1 MMWSIAMAL
10 GAEGSRVEV
19 RWQLEDIF
27 PSVEAWEQERART
40 EGEIR
45 KLGQCKGK
53 LGQDAQTL
61 LTCLEQSY
69 AVRLTLGRLSSYAGN
84 HASGD
89 TRDDAWQS
97 RTGAVQLLQT
107 SMAEAMSWF
116 GPELVALGPDKV
128 DSFLAA
134 EPKLAPYAYPLKNT
148 LRRAAHVRSPA
159 EERIL
164 ALSSAV
170 TGASGQTYTVLA
182 NAELPWPTVTIEGQS
197 VKLSQAEYSRWR
209 AHPDPAVR
217 KLVFDTFFGTLSDY
231 EATMGG
237 LLAAQVSAH
246 WFMAQSRAYPSSVE
260 AALAGDFVPR
270 AVYDTLIR
278 EANANLPTLHRY
290 FKLRAS
296 LLGLD
301 KLAYSD
307 LYVPMVASELKFSL
321 EESQRLAAASAKP
334 LGADYVSAM
343 EQGFRSGWT
352 DAYPREGKISGAY
365 MSDEAYGVHPF
376 VLLNHNDDYESASTL
391 AHEFGHA
398 MHSHLAMS
406 SQPYPTASYSIFL
419 AEVASTFNEALLA
432 EHMLSRA
439 KTDEDRL
446 FYLGET
452 LERLR
457 ATFFRQAMFG
467 EYELAIHEKV
477 EKGEPLTGGTLTAM
491 YADVVRRYHGH
502 DQGIVQVDDVWTH
515 EWQYIPH
522 FYYDFYVY
530 QYATS
535 LAAASLL
542 ARDVLDK
549 KKGATERYLGLLRAG
564 GSDDPYVLLKNA
576 GVDLATPEPYR
587 AVAARMEEIM
597 DQIEAI
603 QKKQAKKKR

>member
-1 MMWSIAMAL
+1 MMWSVAMAL
-10 GAEGSRVEV
+10 AAEGSRVEV
-19 RWQLEDIF
+19 QWQLEDIF

-61 LTCLEQSY
+61 LSCLEQSY
-69 AVRLTLGRLSSYAGN
+69 SVRLTLGRLSSYANN

-89 TRDDAWQS
+89 TRDDAWQARS
-97 RTGAVQLLQT
+97 GAVQLLQT

-116 GPELVALGPDKV
+116 GPELISLGSEKV
-128 DSFLAA
+128 EGFLAA
-134 EPKLAPYAYPLKNT
+134 EPKLAPYAYPLKST
-148 LRRAAHVRSPA
+148 LRRSAHVLSPA

-170 TGASGQTYTVLA
+170 TETPGQTYTVFS
-182 NAELPWPTVTIEGQS
+182 NAELPWPTLTVEGKPI
-197 VKLSQAEYSRWR
+197 KLSQSEYTRLR

-217 KLVFDTFFGTLSDY
+217 KLVFDTFFEALAGY
-231 EATMGG
+231 ESTMGG
-237 LLAAQVSAH
+237 LLGTQVSSH
-246 WFMAQSRAYPSSVE
+246 WFLAQSRGYGSCVE
-260 AALAGDFVPR
+260 AALADDFVPR
-270 AVYDTLIR
+270 EVYDTLVR

-290 FKLRAS
+290 LKLRAEI
-296 LLGLD
+296 LGIE
-301 KLAYSD
+301 KLAYAD
-307 LYVPMVASELKFSL
+307 LYVPLVDSDLEFSL
-321 EESQRLAAASAKP
+321 EESQRLAASSAKP
-334 LGADYVSAM
+334 LGADYVAAM

-365 MSDEAYGVHPF
+365 MSDEAYGVHPY

-398 MHSHLAMS
+398 MHSHLSMS
-406 SQPYPTASYSIFL
+406 AQPFPTASYSIFL
-419 AEVASTFNEALLA
+419 AEIASTFNEALLA

-439 KTDEDRL
+439 KTDEERL

-457 ATFFRQAMFG
+457 TTFFRQAMFG

-502 DQGIVQVDDVWTH
+502 DQGVVQVDDVWTH

-542 ARDVLDK
+542 ARDVIEK

-564 GSDDPYVLLKNA
+564 GSDDPYVLLKKA

-603 QKKQAKKKR
+603 RKKQAKKKK